1 MFWSAEVCAQLG
13 LMEDVEG
20 RGVWGPEGQ
29 GLEGSGV
36 GRRQLRDGDLERH
49 CDIMKSVHL
58 SAWCCLLCRRNLIE
72 SPTYQVDNV
81 PPFPSQ

>member
-1 MFWSAEVCAQLG
+1 M
-13 LMEDVEG
+13 
-20 RGVWGPEGQ
+20 
-29 GLEGSGV
+29 